1 MVRGLCFLY
10 GVPVRTV
17 PWLDTERDQVQ
28 SKLVLPAIAGGPPI
42 SVQALLQVAFDA
54 TMLLAQEYR
63 SMIARAKQ
71 RSVQA
76 LTALLQKV
84 SSHPCSSMLLYV
96 HRELRFLT

>member
-1 MVRGLCFLY
+1 MQGLCFLY
-10 GVPVRTV
+10 GVPAPTAPR
-17 PWLDTERDQVQ
+17 LDTERDHLQ
-28 SKLVLPAIAGGPPI
+28 SSLVPPATADDPPV
-42 SVQALLQVAFDA
+42 SVHALLQVAFDA

-84 SSHPCSSMLLYV
+84 SSHPCSPILLYV
-96 HRELRFLT
+96 ERELRFLT